1 MTARIGKRI
10 REVLAISE
18 KLGQPASYSE
28 IHAHMEGDHSYR
40 NTAKYCTR
48 AAERGLMTKT
58 GDWPAKYQ
66 AAEGWREVVGEYV
79 KPQPRP
85 KPAFVHRLPKK
96 IINSVFA
103 MGAA

>member
-1 MTARIGKRI
+1 MSARIGIRI

-18 KLGQPASYSE
+18 KLNRPASYAE
-28 IHAHMEGDHSYR
+28 IHKHMKGEHSYR

-58 GDWPAKYQ
+58 GDWPAQYQ
-66 AAEGWREVVGEYV
+66 AAANWRELAGEYI

-85 KPAFVHRLPKK
+85 KAAFVHRLPKK